1 MCERLNRNKQVNRMN
16 QICKK
21 KENRYSLELLYVK
34 LFQKAKSKGT
44 AEAFSKMQ
52 KRKNTRETDAST

>member
-1 MCERLNRNKQVNRMN
+1 MN

-34 LFQKAKSKGT
+34 LFQKAKSKSAAG
-44 AEAFSKMQ
+44 
-52 KRKNTRETDAST
+52 KNTRETDAGNFFVQSKIRKINIKIC